1 MTTNTS
7 TQPQSTYAAYALPGG
22 STTETG
28 LDRLLA
34 ALHRGPFVRSTTNA
48 KVAGV
53 CASIADRTGLA
64 PKVVRIGTIVLA
76 VFGVAVPLYLGA
88 WLLTPP
94 AIGGGRER
102 GAVLTLLLA
111 VKAYATAQRALDLTG
126 GESKAIALAV
136 LFALVVVATLNI
148 PLGWLVIGAVGATA
162 YYGFGVGR
170 SGARSG
176 AAGGRHTEPTPQDA
190 PRW

>member
-1 MTTNTS
+1 MNA
-7 TQPQSTYAAYALPGG
+7 PQLRVW
-22 STTETG
+22 
-28 LDRLLA
+28 LVDDD
-34 ALHRGPFVRSTTNA
+34 
-48 KVAGV
+48 
-53 CASIADRTGLA
+53 ASIRW
-64 PKVVRIGTIVLA
+64 VL
-76 VFGVAVPLYLGA
+76 
-88 WLLTPP
+88 
-94 AIGGGRER
+94 E
-102 GAVLTLLLA
+102 
-111 VKAYATAQRALDLTG
+111 RALRG
-126 GESKAIALAV
+126 GETKAILLAV

>member
-88 WLLTPP
+88 WLLTPDTAGRLP
-94 AIGGGRER
+94 AE
-102 GAVLTLLLA
+102 
-111 VKAYATAQRALDLTG
+111 RALRG

-190 PRW
+190 PHW

>member
-48 KVAGV
+48 KVAGA

-88 WLLTPP
+88 WLLTPDTAGRLP
-94 AIGGGRER
+94 AE
-102 GAVLTLLLA
+102 
-111 VKAYATAQRALDLTG
+111 RALRG

-136 LFALVVVATLNI
+136 LFALVVVATQ
-148 PLGWLVIGAVGATA
+148 GSTGFTRVLVGSVAETVT
-162 YYGFGVGR
+162 R
-170 SGARSG
+170 SSPCSVLVVRG
-176 AAGGRHTEPTPQDA
+176 TKP
-190 PRW
+190 